1 MSSADNPTEEI
12 RLLEELSTKLFTQLS
27 KVFKVPDYQILI
39 NEDKKNLSIQKSD
52 SEITILSL
60 NLLDVLE
67 ETKLILHE
75 TNHLSVG
82 KGFFNFL
89 LKDTNSSYLG
99 DKIKV
104 SGTFN
109 GEIER
114 KHLALGIIFM
124 NPSYSIDLSKITE
137 EKNYD
142 IEDILFDNLFVGTI
156 DDAHFLDKENLSLN
170 DYKKLTPEI
179 DQIIFSLLSQISFEH
194 NVLFNNPRAQ
204 LLKPIEDSRD
214 SSLELQID
222 FKLNSDTEPLLYF
235 LAAEEMEYPH
245 LKYLEYYHVLEYYFN
260 HARVQK
266 INEILN
272 HLLTSKLKS
281 RSKDEITQFDKFSSL
296 MEYHFDPQKNKESDQ
311 LTEIIEKDI
320 KYRLIVDSMNDD
332 NIDPRFLNKPIF
344 NIQETKI
351 GNFNDVY
358 DNQNKK
364 LKNSS
369 SPTTEVQFCQELS
382 RRIYKIRNHI
392 VHTKKYEHS
401 SVFIPNQ
408 TNFEALSS
416 DLKLI
421 RIIAFLMLIHY

>member
-1 MSSADNPTEEI
+1 MNSSDEPRAQKRRLSRLFRDLNVKLSDLFKESEYTIVKSDDEEKLYV
-12 RLLEELSTKLFTQLS
+12 RLK
-27 KVFKVPDYQILI
+27 
-39 NEDKKNLSIQKSD
+39 D
-52 SEITILSL
+52 SEINILSL
-60 NLLDVLE
+60 NLLEVYE
-67 ETKLILHE
+67 ESKLIL
-75 TNHLSVG
+75 NHDDNLAIG

-104 SGTFN
+104 SGTHN

-114 KHLALGIIFM
+114 KHLALAIILM
-124 NPSYSIDLSKITE
+124 NPSFSIDLSKIIE
-137 EKNYD
+137 EKTYD
-142 IEDILFDNLFVGTI
+142 IEDILFDNLFIGTI
-156 DDAHFLDKENLSLN
+156 NDADFLNNESLTAS
-170 DYKKLTPEI
+170 DYKELIPEV

-204 LLKPIEDSRD
+204 LLKPIEDSRYPNR
-214 SSLELQID
+214 ELKID
-222 FKLNSDTEPLLYF
+222 FKMNSDTEPLLYF

-260 HARVQK
+260 HARMQK

-272 HLLTSKLKS
+272 HLITVKLKS
-281 RSKDEITQFDKFSSL
+281 KSKDEISQYYKYSSL
-296 MEYHFDPQKNKESDQ
+296 MDYHLNPQKNKESDQ

-320 KYRLIVDSMNDD
+320 KYSLIVESINEDD
-332 NIDPRFLNKPIF
+332 IDPKFLSEKIF
-344 NIQETKI
+344 NIEKTVI
-351 GNFNDVY
+351 GNYSQVFDR
-358 DNQNKK
+358 DSKK
-364 LKNSS
+364 LKSRAS
-369 SPTTEVQFCQELS
+369 LEIEAKFCPELS

-401 SVFIPNQ
+401 SVFVPNQ
-408 TNFEALSS
+408 KNFQALSD